1 MTVPTLAAEPFTL
14 DEGRFTLMLADPAR
28 PDVRETRYRG
38 LLRGENGIART
49 FEAFKLVRN
58 DPGFDS
64 LADVTTIFVTVLAG
78 SEKSV
83 KGVATMAATELVR
96 SLRSLEVTNATST
109 RDRVEATERFTR
121 ACLGPLF
128 EVYVARS

>member
-1 MTVPTLAAEPFTL
+1 VTVPTLAAEPFTL

-49 FEAFKLVRN
+49 CEAFKLVRN

-64 LADVTTIFVTVLAG
+64 LADVTRSSSPSLP
-78 SEKSV
+78 
-83 KGVATMAATELVR
+83 AAK
-96 SLRSLEVTNATST
+96 
-109 RDRVEATERFTR
+109 R
-121 ACLGPLF
+121 A
-128 EVYVARS
+128 